1 MSSDEWSNNWK
12 SSRCNESVFFF
23 SQLQQSN
30 FPFIIKK
37 EMYAADGC
45 SFVATVTY
53 KHSGWGWQGQP
64 PITLDTAPVA
74 FAAL

>member
-1 MSSDEWSNNWK
+1 MK
-12 SSRCNESVFFF
+12 VFFFF

-37 EMYAADGC
+37 EMYAADGS

-74 FAAL
+74 CAAL